1 MTAPGTPA
9 DPSDHSAHEPERPSW
24 NCHICG
30 RPWPCDPAR
39 ERLTAKLGRVDL
51 AVLMWNHLE
60 EAARDMPKAP
70 ASELFDRFLRW
81 TD

>member
-1 MTAPGTPA
+1 MTGFEDHAEHTP
-9 DPSDHSAHEPERPSW
+9 DRPSW
-24 NCHICG
+24 DCRSCG

-39 ERLTAKLGRVDL
+39 ERLVREHGRVEL
-51 AVLMWNHLE
+51 AVLMWDQLE
-60 EAARDMPKAP
+60 EAAREMPHTP

>member
-1 MTAPGTPA
+1 MTGIGEQTEHSPA
-9 DPSDHSAHEPERPSW
+9 RPSW
-24 NCHICG
+24 DCLSCG

-39 ERLTAKLGRVDL
+39 EELSRHNGRVDL
-51 AVLMWNHLE
+51 AVTMWDYLE
-60 EAARDMPKAP
+60 EAARDMPQTP